1 MSRPEVC
8 EPFGLADAEL
18 PGLVGIRAEGP
29 AVEGMQEL
37 VEGVERVGPA
47 AGHAD
52 GGEGVVVDGPRR
64 GQGGEQARRRVDGF
78 DVGVAAALPL
88 KADRVQVGD
97 VVAASEGVDV
107 GVEQALA
114 VMEGRILDELGSTA
128 VYVGVVGA
136 DAVDE
141 VAVGGE

>member
-8 EPFGLADAEL
+8 EPLGLADAEL
-18 PGLVGIRAEGP
+18 ADLVEVGP
-29 AVEGMQEL
+29 PRPVG
-37 VEGVERVGPA
+37 EGVEGGVGVEA
-47 AGHAD
+47 IGLGAGHAD
-52 GGEGVVVDGPRR
+52 GGEGVVVDGPRPR
-64 GQGGEQARRRVDGF
+64 QGGEQARRPVDGL
-78 DVGVAAALPL
+78 DVGVAAALAL
-88 KADRVQVGD
+88 EADRVQVGE
-97 VVAASEGVDV
+97 VVAAGEGVDV

-114 VMEGRILDELGSTA
+114 VMKGRILDELGSTA